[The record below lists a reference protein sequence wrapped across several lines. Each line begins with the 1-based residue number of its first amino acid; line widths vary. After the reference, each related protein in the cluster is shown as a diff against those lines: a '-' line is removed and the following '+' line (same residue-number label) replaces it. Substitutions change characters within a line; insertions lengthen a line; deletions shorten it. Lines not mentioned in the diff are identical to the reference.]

1 MGDNK
6 KDPSNRSIHRYKKQ
20 LLEANI
26 SSSGIQSS
34 NSSIPFLKLVRSI
47 KKKKKKLELLST
59 SSIFP
64 CFKKLLN
71 QKIPNS

>member
-47 KKKKKKLELLST
+47 QKKK
-59 SSIFP
+59 
-64 CFKKLLN
+64 N
-71 QKIPNS
+71 